1 MDVVIYHNAR
11 CGTSRNVLTII
22 EAAGY
27 RPHVVEYLKEGWTR
41 GQLLGLFAAASL
53 DARAALRTKGAPPE
67 ALELRDADDETI
79 LAAMVED
86 PILVNRP
93 FVCTA
98 KGVRLC
104 RPSEQVLDLLDRWPP
119 GPLVNEDG
127 ALIID
132 AKGRRMG

>member
-119 GPLVNEDG
+119 GPLVKEDG